1 MHRLSLHNGSQHAD
15 FLSRHT
21 QRLCFSLPFLG
32 PETLI
37 LSHHPRKELFRRSI
51 PIKLVGVRYK
61 KSEEVI
67 VCKPELGCTAFVIQ
81 DIDDR
86 QRVSFD
92 LGSDQAAEFR
102 FETDIL
108 KA

>member
-1 MHRLSLHNGSQHAD
+1 
-15 FLSRHT
+15 
-21 QRLCFSLPFLG
+21 
-32 PETLI
+32 
-37 LSHHPRKELFRRSI
+37 
-51 PIKLVGVRYK
+51 K

-108 KA
+108 KAHLHRFLESTAQSVDEGSIVHARFKTVFAGFDSGGVIHLCSRPAECFFVLEYFLFTE